1 MIHIRGILSH
11 FILLLLLFILMW
23 TGVTYVSQ
31 NIQYS
36 SAKMFFGSVIQRLE
50 DGYMD
55 EKVVTECMERAEKN
69 GYQLLVERGSR
80 EQTRDAKVRLSFSF
94 TFPIIQKTKQY
105 RIEGYAR

>member
-1 MIHIRGILSH
+1 MNLRAILSH
-11 FILLLLLFILMW
+11 FILLMLLMVLMW

-36 SAKMFFGSVIQRLE
+36 SARTFYQSVIKRLE
-50 DGYMD
+50 ESCLDGRTV
-55 EKVVTECMERAEKN
+55 EECKERAKEN
-69 GYQLLVERGSR
+69 GYQLLVEDFLDG
-80 EQTRDAKVRLSFSF
+80 ENKDAKVSLLFSF